1 MLIPLFPHFTA
12 GCQGVCKRL
21 TPRQQIAP
29 STRLLHPQDT
39 YRTFHRTFYASSHLP
54 LPRLVAQSRRSKHRY
69 SRSRWPITASRP
81 HDSPLLGLVDSVA
94 VCRAP
99 NARRA
104 RIRRPICMPS
114 PHIAAPTGTRAPV
127 VAPRTM
133 SLPLLPKKVQVPSAP
148 RTR

>member
-29 STRLLHPQDT
+29 STRLIHPQDT
-39 YRTFHRTFYASSHLP
+39 YRTPRLTFYASSHLP
-54 LPRLVAQSRRSKHRY
+54 LPRLVAQSHLSKHRY
-69 SRSRWPITASRP
+69 SHSRWPITASCP
-81 HDSPLLGLVDSVA
+81 HDSPLLELVDSVA

-114 PHIAAPTGTRAPV
+114 PHLAAPAGTRAPV
-127 VAPRTM
+127 RAPRTM
-133 SLPLLPKKVQVPSAP
+133 SLPLLPKKVQVLSVP